1 MNLGAPALLRLGEN
15 EKADRWMKTSLDR
28 APGEPIVLYNAACY
42 YAMAGDR
49 EKAVDCLEKCYL
61 RAGTINPDWLKND
74 SDLDN
79 IRGLERFIRLLPE
92 ESRKRQC
99 EEVPAIN

>member
-1 MNLGAPALLRLGEN
+1 M
-15 EKADRWMKTSLDR
+15 KASLDR
-28 APGEPIVLYNAACY
+28 APGDPIVLYNAACY
-42 YAMAGDR
+42 YAMAGDH

-79 IRGLERFIRLLPE
+79 IRDLERFIRLLPE

-99 EEVPAIN
+99 GQVPPIN